1 MFIKIFNV
9 QVITNKNLGRGQK
22 ILTKV
27 FLIYILNSSN
37 WIVYISY
44 DIDKRSKCQNDWA
57 QVLLVLL
64 TDIKFKK
71 SHWILCLAKYKGV
84 YINCVQLGIYALLL
98 ACLKLAECQSWKP
111 PFIPG
116 LIKSINSSPWEW
128 SLLEWF

>member
-44 DIDKRSKCQNDWA
+44 DIDKSQNDWA

-64 TDIKFKK
+64 TDIKFK
-71 SHWILCLAKYKGV
+71 
-84 YINCVQLGIYALLL
+84 
-98 ACLKLAECQSWKP
+98 
-111 PFIPG
+111 
-116 LIKSINSSPWEW
+116 
-128 SLLEWF
+128 